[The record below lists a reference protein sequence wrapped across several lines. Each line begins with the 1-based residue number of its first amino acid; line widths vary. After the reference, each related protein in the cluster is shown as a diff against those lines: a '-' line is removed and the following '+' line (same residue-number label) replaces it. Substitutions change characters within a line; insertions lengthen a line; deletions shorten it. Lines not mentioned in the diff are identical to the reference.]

1 MSVVLFHI
9 PLLFFVYVSFLNISI
24 YKMRMKPDSQLNVIC
39 WLPTRHPVHTQSS
52 GTHERVRSSFHKQ
65 RSVRINREKWTLTFT
80 IIVMVF
86 NEQRTCKQIQIITR
100 CTASSS
106 RSQVCHRRFICACVV
121 WEFEADDIRL
131 VFRGHTWTWKMSTDN
146 GWRLSSTSS
155 LCIWLTHS
163 FTSSLTPS
171 GTFLII
177 HHTRINQHSCKVNCR
192 VRLSGNLPI
201 PAAVSTVH
209 WPADLLDCSWTMSC
223 GSCERAGVSPDVCAS
238 PTTDL

>member
-9 PLLFFVYVSFLNISI
+9 LLLFCLCFMPKHFYIQDEDRNQTAHWMLFVYYPQDIRYTLSRL
-24 YKMRMKPDSQLNVIC
+24 
-39 WLPTRHPVHTQSS
+39 VHT
-52 GTHERVRSSFHKQ
+52 
-65 RSVRINREKWTLTFT
+65 SVCAPPPTNKGQCESTEKWTLTFT

-86 NEQRTCKQIQIITR
+86 NERRTSKQIQIITR
-100 CTASSS
+100 CTASSF
-106 RSQVCHRRFICACVV
+106 RSKVCHRRFICACVV

-131 VFRGHTWTWKMSTDN
+131 VFRGHTWTWNMPTDN

-163 FTSSLTPS
+163 FPSSLRPS

-177 HHTRINQHSCKVNCR
+177 HHTRINQHSWKVNCW

-201 PAAVSTVH
+201 PAAVSTVLQ
-209 WPADLLDCSWTMSC
+209 ACWTVHVVRFLWTSRSVARC
-223 GSCERAGVSPDVCAS
+223 LCISI
-238 PTTDL
+238 TDL